1 MPATL
6 TFCLVEFRDRLLN
19 GSLAKSLS
27 RNPTVANTCVFEL
40 SIMKRGIVLW
50 LAVAVLL
57 TSPLA
62 QAADSFV
69 NSQAYWVD
77 KTGTAT
83 LDDAKRADFTPFEGA
98 ISKGYRPYALWVKLR
113 IAAKPDAEQL
123 ALIIKPAFIRQ
134 IELYDPDLIASDR
147 PVVLIVSGRDAG
159 ITPINHIGVDN
170 GFIIPAS
177 RKERTLFLRITTTTT
192 LVADIS
198 VEPLA
203 EAEFGS
209 QSTLAA
215 LSVYLAFLCAFLL
228 WALVGWL
235 VRRDVLYGLFAL
247 RLVFSIL
254 QISVMSGVLRYFF
267 AGILEVSTRDH
278 IYNVVL
284 VTVIAV
290 AGSFDFKLIS
300 EFGVPRWLQ
309 KFAWS
314 LLCLP
319 AACLL
324 LVMLGHAQAALQINA
339 FVVILF
345 VIMNVV
351 MAFTA
356 RNNEQNPYGQ
366 MAINTIRIG
375 YVLMAMVVIAP
386 ALIATN
392 ILNTSVPAMKIVFL
406 HAVITTVTLFIVLT
420 IRARQ
425 KDLLAQQAL
434 LQYEVKERELQRE
447 SERRSEKERF
457 LSMLVHELRNPL
469 SVIRLRTSAST
480 SSGKSVHLA
489 ALEMAQIIERVEQ
502 AEALEL
508 ANLSCLKAS
517 VDMGLFIREIVA
529 DHPAASRIV
538 FDGPS
543 NFLVETDREILKR
556 IVRNLLDN
564 ASKYSPDASRIEVVL
579 SARLQNDSDGVELSI
594 TNAVGEAGIPDADK
608 LFTKYYR
615 SPGSH
620 RSPGSGLGLYLVANW
635 VKVLGGK
642 IDYQLV
648 AGEEGFSLVRF
659 SLWLPK

>member
-1 MPATL
+1 
-6 TFCLVEFRDRLLN
+6 
-19 GSLAKSLS
+19 
-27 RNPTVANTCVFEL
+27 
-40 SIMKRGIVLW
+40 MKRSIVFW
-50 LAVAVLL
+50 LAVVVIL

-62 QAADSFV
+62 QAGEPLLV
-69 NSQAYWVD
+69 SQAYWLD
-77 KTGTAT
+77 ESRKAT
-83 LDDAKRADFTPFEGA
+83 LDDAKRADFTPFEGSLS
-98 ISKGYRPYALWVKLR
+98 IGYKPFELWLKLR
-113 IAAKPDAEQL
+113 IAANVDDKQL
-123 ALIIKPAFIRQ
+123 ALMIKPAFIRH
-134 IELYDPDLIASDR
+134 IELYDPDLTASDKR
-147 PVVLIVSGRDAG
+147 VVPVVSGRDAG
-159 ITPINHIGVDN
+159 ITPTNHIGVDN
-170 GFIIPAS
+170 GFVIPSS
-177 RKERTLFLRITTTTT
+177 REERVLFLRVTTTTT
-192 LVADIS
+192 LLADIT

-203 EAEFGS
+203 EAEFSAQVTMGV
-209 QSTLAA
+209 
-215 LSVYLAFLCAFLL
+215 LSVYVAFICAFLL
-228 WALVGWL
+228 WALVSWI
-235 VRRDVLYGLFAL
+235 VRHDVLYGLFAL
-247 RLVFSIL
+247 RLVFSIFHL
-254 QISVMSGVLRYFF
+254 SVMSGLLRYFF
-267 AGILEVSTRDH
+267 AGTLGAAARDN

-284 VTVIAV
+284 VSVVAV
-290 AGSFDFKLIS
+290 ASSFDFKLIS

-309 KFAWS
+309 KLAWS
-314 LLCLP
+314 LLGLP
-319 AACLL
+319 ALGLA
-324 LVMLGHAQAALQINA
+324 LVMLGHAQEALRINA
-339 FVVILF
+339 FVVIVF
-345 VIMNVV
+345 VIMNIV
-351 MAFTA
+351 MAFSA
-356 RNNEQNPYGQ
+356 RNSQKLPYAQ

-375 YVLMAMVVIAP
+375 YILMAMVVIAP
-386 ALIATN
+386 ALIASN
-392 ILNTSVPAMKIVFL
+392 ILHTSVPAMKIVFL
-406 HAVITTVTLFIVLT
+406 HPLISTVILFIILT

-508 ANLSCLKAS
+508 ANLPCLKAS
-517 VDMGLFIREIVA
+517 VDLGMLLREIVA

-538 FDGPS
+538 FDGPP
-543 NFLVETDREILKR
+543 NFPVETDREILNR

-564 ASKYSPDASRIEVVL
+564 ASKYSPDASRIDV
-579 SARLQNDSDGVELSI
+579 AFTAQLQNDCDGVGLSI
-594 TNAVGEAGIPDADK
+594 TNAVDDAGIPDAKK

-648 AGEEGFSLVRF
+648 AGEEGASLVRF

>member
-1 MPATL
+1 
-6 TFCLVEFRDRLLN
+6 
-19 GSLAKSLS
+19 
-27 RNPTVANTCVFEL
+27 
-40 SIMKRGIVLW
+40 MKRGIVLW

-69 NSQAYWVD
+69 ISKAYWVD

-83 LDDAKRADFTPFEGA
+83 LDDAKRADFTPFEGS
-98 ISKGYRPYALWVKLR
+98 ISKGYKPYALWVKLG
-113 IAAKPDAEQL
+113 IAAKLDTEQL

-134 IELYDPDLIASDR
+134 IELYDAELAASDR
-147 PVVLIVSGRDAG
+147 PVIPLVSGRDAG

-177 RKERTLFLRITTTTT
+177 RKERTFFLRIITTTT

-198 VEPLA
+198 IEPLA

-209 QSTLAA
+209 QATLGA
-215 LSVYLAFLCAFLL
+215 LSVYVAFMCAFLL

-247 RLVFSIL
+247 RLLFSIFQL
-254 QISVMSGVLRYFF
+254 SVMSGLLRYFF
-267 AGILEVSTRDH
+267 AGVWVSSTRDD
-278 IYNVVL
+278 IYNLVL

-309 KFAWS
+309 KFAWF
-314 LLCLP
+314 LLSLP
-319 AACLL
+319 AACLVL
-324 LVMLGHAQAALQINA
+324 LMLGHAQAALQINA

-345 VIMNVV
+345 VMMNVV
-351 MAFTA
+351 MAFSA
-356 RNNEQNPYGQ
+356 SNREKLPFGQ
-366 MAINTIRIG
+366 MAINTIRVG

-392 ILNTSVPAMKIVFL
+392 ILHTSVPAMKIVFL
-406 HAVITTVTLFIVLT
+406 HAVITTVVLFMILT

-434 LQYEVKERELQRE
+434 LQYEVKERELQQE

-502 AEALEL
+502 AEALEF
-508 ANLSCLKAS
+508 ANLSCLKAR
-517 VDMGLFIREIVA
+517 VDLDRFLHEIIA
-529 DHPAASRIV
+529 DHPAASQIM
-538 FDGPS
+538 FDGPPNCS
-543 NFLVETDREILKR
+543 VVTDREILKR

-564 ASKYSPDASRIEVVL
+564 ASKYSPDASCIEVVL
-579 SARLQNDSDGVELSI
+579 SAQLQNNSDGVELSI

-635 VKVLGGK
+635 VTVLGGK

-659 SLWLPK
+659 SLWIPK